1 MFDLAGDRKKLKEIN
16 EMAFIDRNPKPGAHC
31 KDFKPR
37 TYDNKL
43 CDRSDDCRWEKQ
55 GYEKRGALG
64 KCSGIFSE
72 PKIRILPKGDPLLEN
87 K

>member
-1 MFDLAGDRKKLKEIN
+1 
-16 EMAFIDRNPKPGAHC
+16 MAFIDRHPKPGAHC
-31 KDFKPR
+31 KDFKPG

-64 KCSGIFSE
+64 KCSGI
-72 PKIRILPKGDPLLEN
+72 KIEIELERPI
-87 K
+87 KPERMDHLQII